1 LKNENGRGQRRAIS
15 SNSTEI
21 GNTSSISYRGSIL
34 FSVQH
39 QGKKDALVPSKPITS
54 AAEQY
59 SNSYT

>member
-1 LKNENGRGQRRAIS
+1 MK
-15 SNSTEI
+15 TEGGKEEQYQVI
-21 GNTSSISYRGSIL
+21 PQKLVTHPLYPTEGSIL